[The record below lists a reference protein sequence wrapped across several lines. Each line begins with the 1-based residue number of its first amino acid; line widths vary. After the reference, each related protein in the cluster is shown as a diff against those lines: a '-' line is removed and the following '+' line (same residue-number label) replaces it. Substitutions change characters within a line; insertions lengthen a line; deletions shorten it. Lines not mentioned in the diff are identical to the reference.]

1 MGTVASYPGS
11 PPPERTQTIL
21 SGKGFSFS
29 TQVVY
34 NDDTYQHI
42 LTNNQDQSNKIEMPL
57 PFGTELN
64 LEQASIAA
72 KNDVFDKILILLS
85 HGDAEHIELNDGT
98 SGDLALTKEVSLW
111 YQSSY
116 QNINIAFSY
125 VTYLLYSHCNRG
137 LEKPFPRQETLLFS
151 VIKEMPVHLV
161 IFYRNFL

>member
-11 PPPERTQTIL
+11 TSPERTPTIL

-34 NDDTYQHI
+34 SDDTCQHI

-57 PFGTELN
+57 PFGMELN

-98 SGDLALTKEVSLW
+98 SGDLALTKEVSLSSHSSS
-111 YQSSY
+111 QS
-116 QNINIAFSY
+116 IIIA
-125 VTYLLYSHCNRG
+125 LLIYTIFG
-137 LEKPFPRQETLLFS
+137 LLSLSR
-151 VIKEMPVHLV
+151 
-161 IFYRNFL
+161 R